1 MKNNNCWAVPAVLL
15 AMLSVQG
22 GASIAKYL
30 FPLLGPAGTSTLRIG
45 LAGLLLAAINR
56 PDIRKFSRKNW
67 IISIVYGLSIGFMN
81 LLFYYGIQRIPLG
94 LGVTVEFIGPLA
106 LALLTSRRPADFLWA
121 FLAGTGIVL
130 IVPWNGGSIDPVGLL
145 FVFAAGILWAL
156 YIVAGRR
163 ITRDMKSSDA
173 VTAGMCIALL
183 FILPFGLFSGELD
196 GLTPHLLL
204 AGLGVAVFSSAL
216 PFTLDLFSLKRIP
229 PKTFSVLQSLQP
241 AFGALSG
248 LLFLGERLSMTQWI
262 AIACVILASLGAT
275 LISCGKNGEP
285 RE

>member
-1 MKNNNCWAVPAVLL
+1 
-15 AMLSVQG
+15 
-22 GASIAKYL
+22 
-30 FPLLGPAGTSTLRIG
+30 
-45 LAGLLLAAINR
+45 
-56 PDIRKFSRKNW
+56 
-67 IISIVYGLSIGFMN
+67 
-81 LLFYYGIQRIPLG
+81 
-94 LGVTVEFIGPLA
+94 
-106 LALLTSRRPADFLWA
+106 
-121 FLAGTGIVL
+121 
-130 IVPWNGGSIDPVGLL
+130 
-145 FVFAAGILWAL
+145 
-156 YIVAGRR
+156 
-163 ITRDMKSSDA
+163 MKSSDA

-275 LISCGKNGEP
+275 LISFGKNGEP